1 MMLDDETVSQMKADE
16 KIEKPC
22 FRGEVLI
29 CEDNPMNQK
38 VICEHLARLGLEPV
52 IANNGLEG
60 VDMVRTR
67 INNRRKPYD
76 LIFMDIQMPVM
87 DGLEAAS
94 AISIFNTGTPIVAMT
109 ANAMDNDKAQYKMS
123 GMDGYLSKPYTSHE
137 LWKYLLEYLEPVGQ
151 DAMNE
156 HKSIYTDEELDLQLM
171 IDFVKDNQTTLDKIN
186 RAIYKDDI
194 KLAHL
199 LAHTLKSTAALIHK
213 PGLQKAAAELEQ
225 ALKDGKNQST
235 GEGMGR
241 LKSELN
247 AVLDELKPLLEKKK
261 VPVQIPFLDSKS
273 VLQLFDRLEPMLKS
287 GNPECIRMIDE
298 LRAVQGTGELIE
310 QIEDFIFKLAV
321 TTFVNVRKEWKESNE

>member
-29 CEDNPMNQK
+29 CEDNPMNQR

-52 IANNGLEG
+52 IANNGKEG
-60 VDMVRTR
+60 LDMVRAR
-67 INNRRKPYD
+67 VDNRRKPFD

-87 DGLEAAS
+87 DGLESAS

-109 ANAMDNDKAQYKMS
+109 ANAMDNNKAQYKMS

-137 LWKYLLEYLEPVGQ
+137 LWKCLLEYLEPVGQ

-156 HKSIYTDEELDLQLM
+156 HKSIYTDEELDMQLM
-171 IDFVKDNQTTLDKIN
+171 IDFVKDNQTTMDT
-186 RAIYKDDI
+186 IYKAIDRDDT
-194 KLAHL
+194 KLAHRI
-199 LAHTLKSTAALIHK
+199 AHTLKSTAALIHK
-213 PGLQKAAAELEQ
+213 PSLQKAADELEQ
-225 ALKDGKNQST
+225 VLKDGKNQST
-235 GEGMGR
+235 GEVMGR
-241 LKSELN
+241 LEREFK

-261 VPVQIPFLDSKS
+261 VPVQVSFLDSKS
-273 VLQLFDRLEPMLKS
+273 VLQLFDRLEPLLKS

-298 LRAVQGTGELIE
+298 LRAVHGTGELIE
-310 QIEDFIFKLAV
+310 QIEDFNFKLAV
-321 TTFVNVRKEWKESNE
+321 TTFVNFRKKWMEGNG